1 MRILI
6 AGLGDL
12 GTEVARLA
20 AGEGHAVFGLRRGG
34 TAAPLG
40 VTLIQGDVTDPG
52 TLALPSA
59 LDLTVYCIAADAR
72 EEDAYQRAYPG
83 GLDHVLGALT
93 RESPEARVLFV
104 SSTGVYGDAGGAWV
118 DEDTAPAPEGFTG
131 RAMLEAE
138 AVLEGSA
145 FRGTSVRL
153 GGIYG
158 PGRTFLIDAIRSDRP
173 FPAATMEHWTNRIHR
188 DDAARAI
195 LHVATAPSPPPVLNV
210 VDPGPAPRREVLEW
224 LAAQLDRGLVTAAA
238 APTRSAKANRRVSSR
253 QLASTGFEFQFPSF
267 KDGYSALLREAPP
280 GREGA

>member
-20 AGEGHAVFGLRRGG
+20 AGEGHEVFGLRRSGG
-34 TAAPLG
+34 AAPPG
-40 VTLIQGDVTDPG
+40 VTLLQGDVTDPG
-52 TLALPSA
+52 TLALPPA
-59 LDLTVYCIAADAR
+59 LDLTVYCVAADAR
-72 EEDAYQRAYPG
+72 DEDAYQRAYPR
-83 GLDHVLGALT
+83 GLDHVLEVLT
-93 RESPEARVLFV
+93 RESPRSRVLFV

-138 AVLEGSA
+138 ALLEGSA
-145 FRGTSVRL
+145 FRGASLRL

-158 PGRTFLIDAIRSDRP
+158 PGRTFLLDAIRSGRA
-173 FPAATMEHWTNRIHR
+173 FPTTAMGRWTNRIHR

-195 LHVATAPSPPPVLNV
+195 LHVAKAPGPPPVLNV

-224 LAAQLDRGLVTAAA
+224 LATRLDRDLVTAAA
-238 APTRSAKANRRVSSR
+238 APTRSPSADRRVSSR
-253 QLASTGFEFQFPSF
+253 RLASTGFEFHFPSF
-267 KDGYSALLREAPP
+267 KDGYRALLGEPP
-280 GREGA
+280 QGREG